1 MELRSSTKDAV
12 VKDAQIMPN
21 KEECASSTEQS
32 LNDVVVKDVQIKSSK
47 EECAAGMEGRDYAEA
62 KDVQTKSSVEEYV
75 GGTERIETHTMYL
88 LHLDQ
93 NSR

>member
-32 LNDVVVKDVQIKSSK
+32 LNDVVVKDVQIKSPK
-47 EECAAGMEGRDYAEA
+47 EECAAGMEQR
-62 KDVQTKSSVEEYV
+62 
-75 GGTERIETHTMYL
+75 
-88 LHLDQ
+88 
-93 NSR
+93 